1 MKKKNKEFTIARSFI
16 LAYTVPGAILLA
28 ILASGMTLFTLSSTL
43 DSRPLLIA
51 GIIVVLN
58 LTVFY
63 IVVSVLLFRWLMKV
77 YQNGLYKTTASL
89 LRGLKQNIPT
99 PDNYPKSLIKEMNE
113 LRSELDDVNVITA
126 NSTLISNDLSSAYI
140 PLNYINEEDGVVTL
154 QSFKTELR
162 ALIYSSQNYRNAI
175 AEIFYDLE
183 DDEITEEESKR
194 IISVLRD
201 SFVNYSHVLFIPNED
216 KSGFYMFIPK
226 VDSLSNIRDRLEASL
241 RSISVA
247 KKTFDGIATINA
259 RFSVVCYPYSNINEL
274 FPDLKYA
281 KRQGL
286 PLNIYLPSRL
296 TAMSENRI
304 LQNSINLNHMSR
316 VMEKLTD
323 LKVTSKEKNKSLKT
337 IENTMLDLITYL
349 DIDCAGIITF
359 DDVNNVYESML
370 SLERDTTPI
379 FPKGAQIEKRFIK
392 ALDEARDPDDSYYF
406 STRKHTPYEMGN
418 FLDKIGVTSGFYY
431 LIHDQKQVISVI
443 YFFNKKDDMIMDSYI
458 RETIFLVSYRIGDFF
473 FMLNEE
479 NKIDETYR
487 EINSLLMSSD
497 YSLYRIDKNNYDLM
511 SFSSH
516 FSTICPK
523 AKIGDKCYHAIY
535 GLDSP
540 CENCPLRVNKK
551 MISEI
556 HHKTYETSLTLN
568 ETNTRMVRM
577 LVHNIKSD
585 DEPSDRF
592 DKDLLINSYTSL
604 NISLEDL
611 YAINARGYLLVL
623 RIDNHDQLLADNG
636 SEGVLYIERQLIKN
650 IKDIRHANA
659 NIYYFSPESIAIL
672 LPEVGQVDIVNFIEK
687 IYEVSK
693 QKYQFN
699 GIDNH
704 FNITYLP
711 YNFPQSYPTA
721 DGFLKYVLRHF
732 NSLQFETNVDKIFF
746 PDGDY
751 SRSASRNE
759 FILSV
764 IEEQFGNKTFSV
776 ALQPMVHAEDKDIY
790 GAEILIRLSDNYRN
804 QVFNADELI
813 KVAARNGK
821 ISMISNALIQYIG
834 ELYKQYGL
842 TVFKLYGFKRLTMNT
857 DFSYFDDPEF
867 FQTIF
872 NLFDEYHLPKEFLGF
887 EITER
892 EIYNHLDQFR
902 KVAKGILNHHIV
914 LICDQYSGE
923 YLSMDTLKEL
933 GFIEIKIGRYLV
945 GDIEVNP
952 KHLAEITSIDKLANE
967 HGLKVTFVGVENSDQ
982 YLLIRDM
989 DKKCNCQGYHFYKP
1003 LDDYH
1008 LIEEVRKNH

>member
-1 MKKKNKEFTIARSFI
+1 MKKNRKEVTIARSFA
-16 LAYTVPGAILLA
+16 LAYIIPGAVLLLIL
-28 ILASGMTLFTLSSTL
+28 ISGITFFSLASKL
-43 DSRPLLIA
+43 DSDSLLIA
-51 GIIVVLN
+51 GIVVVVN
-58 LTVFY
+58 LTLFY
-63 IVVSVLLFRWLMKV
+63 IAISLLLFRWLMRV

-99 PDNYPKSLIKEMNE
+99 TENYPKTLIKEMNE

-126 NSTLISNDLSSAYI
+126 NSTLISNNLSDAYI
-140 PLNYINEEDGVVTL
+140 PLNFISEENNLVTL
-154 QSFKTELR
+154 ESFKTELR

-175 AEIFYDLE
+175 VEVFYDLD

-201 SFVNYSHVLFIPNED
+201 SFVNYSHILFVPNED
-216 KSGFYMFIPK
+216 KTGFFMFIPK
-226 VDSLSNIRDRLEASL
+226 VDSLSNIKNRLEASMK
-241 RSISVA
+241 SISVA

-259 RFSVVCYPYSNINEL
+259 RFSIVCYPYSNINEL

-286 PLNIYLPSRL
+286 PLNVYLPNRL
-296 TAMSENRI
+296 SALSENRI
-304 LQNSINLNHMSR
+304 LQNSLNLNHMSR

-323 LKVTSKEKNKSLKT
+323 LKVTSKEKNKSIKT
-337 IENTMLDLITYL
+337 IQDTMLDLITYL
-349 DIDCAGIITF
+349 DIDCAGIVTF
-359 DDVNNVYESML
+359 DDVNNVYESMI
-370 SLERDTTPI
+370 SIEREVSPI
-379 FPKGAQIEKRFIK
+379 FPVGCHIEKRFINAIDAAK
-392 ALDEARDPDDSYYF
+392 DPDDSYYF
-406 STRKHTPYEMGN
+406 STRKHTPFEMGN
-418 FLDKIGVTSGFYY
+418 FLDKIGVSSGFYY
-431 LIHDQKQVISVI
+431 LIHDDKQVISVI
-443 YFFNKKDDMIMDSYI
+443 YFFNKKDDMVIDSYI
-458 RETIFLVSYRIGDFF
+458 RETIFLLSYRIGDFF

-479 NKIDETYR
+479 NKIEETYR
-487 EINSLLMSSD
+487 EINSILLSSD
-497 YSLYRIDKNNYDLM
+497 YSLYRIDKNNYNLVG
-511 SFSSH
+511 FSSH
-516 FSTICPK
+516 FTTICPK
-523 AKIGDKCYHAIY
+523 AKIGDKCFHAIY
-535 GLDSP
+535 GLDEP
-540 CENCPLRVNKK
+540 CQNCPLRVHKK
-551 MISEI
+551 MLSEI
-556 HHKTYETSLTLN
+556 HNRHYETSLTMN

-577 LVHNIKSD
+577 LLHNIN
-585 DEPSDRF
+585 DEEGSSDRF

-604 NISLEDL
+604 NISLENL
-611 YAINARGYLLVL
+611 YSINARGYLIVL
-623 RIDNHDQLLADNG
+623 RIDNHDQLLYDNG
-636 SEGVLYIERQLIKN
+636 SEGVLFITRQLIKN

-672 LPEVGQVDIVNFIEK
+672 LPEVGHIDIINFIEK

-693 QKYQFN
+693 LKYQYN
-699 GIDNH
+699 DLDNH

-721 DGFLKYVLRHF
+721 DGFLKYTLRHF
-732 NSLQFETNVDKIFF
+732 NSLQFETNVDKIIF

-776 ALQPMVHAEDKDIY
+776 ALQPMVRAENKDIY

-842 TVFKLYGFKRLTMNT
+842 TVFKLHGFKRLTMNT
-857 DFSYFDDPEF
+857 DFSNFDDQEF

-872 NLFDEYHLPKEFLGF
+872 NLFTEYHLPKEFLGF

-892 EIYNHLDQFR
+892 EIYTHLDQFR

-923 YLSMDTLKEL
+923 YLSMDTLKDL
-933 GFIEIKIGRYLV
+933 GFVEIKIGRYLV

-967 HGLKVTFVGVENSDQ
+967 HGLTVTFVGVENADQ
-982 YLLIRDM
+982 YILLKDM
-989 DKKCNCQGYHFYKP
+989 DKKCNCQGFHFYKP